1 MGTKK
6 GVLGSMKF
14 RSGSGLA
21 AACALVAALVVGV
34 PAASA
39 VVVHTPSGH
48 FLGISP
54 HRGVA
59 AVSIAGSIAAQHKA
73 NLSSNGSLSYH
84 NGPVVHSSEANLV
97 FWAPNGFSI
106 QASSQALLERYF
118 TDAAADSGKPNNV
131 YGVARQFTDASGFA
145 DYSQTFSA
153 GAQAI
158 SDTQAYP
165 ALDSANCPES
175 RSGENYCLT
184 DAQIEAELQRLITSQ
199 HLPDDGPASSSALPA
214 NAPVYFVVLPP
225 TVNLCDAG
233 TSCVDTQFCSYH
245 SSFTDTNGH
254 NVLYAPIPF
263 LAASGGLAKLCQ
275 VDGNSA
281 VQEPN
286 ADPADV
292 VLKFLSHE
300 HNEVLTDPLG
310 TAWYDGA
317 SGNEDGDNCNQYA
330 ATADPANGTSPNAFK
345 PVIAG
350 NASQGTLYNQVI
362 AGHHYYLQS
371 EWSNGDIGCEMAP
384 TPGTIAPRFTP
395 PSSSTPGTPA
405 SFDPS
410 ASTSTHPLSS
420 ATWDFGDGTA
430 PAFRGAS
437 SPLASVSHTYSLS
450 GTYTVTLTL
459 VDDRG
464 NLATTTHQITLD
476 EAPTASF
483 TPTPLHP
490 AAGQPVSFDGSSSND
505 PDGSI
510 ASYSWTFGDG
520 SSGTGMTP
528 THSYSASGIYTVTL
542 KVTDSIG
549 ATATTTQQLPVGLIA
564 SFTVTSPPPLLQG
577 QPVSFDGSSSSDP
590 GGSSLSYSWSFG
602 DGSTGTG
609 TTASH
614 IYASYGTYTVK
625 LTVADSSGSS
635 TAAQTLVVHEHP
647 PTARFTVP
655 TALPVA
661 GQPVAFDGS
670 PSSDPDGPIT
680 SYSWTFGD
688 GSTGTGTTP
697 SHIYASYGTYSVTL
711 SVTVGDGQTDSTTQQ
726 ITVHALP
733 VARFAVLTNG
743 PTAGQPVAFSGSG
756 SSDPTAS
763 IVSYVWMFG
772 DGTTGTGAT
781 PRHTYT
787 SYGTYRATLTVT
799 DSNGLTNTVSQQVV
813 VHTAPLVVF
822 TFAPRRPV
830 EGAVVGFDASSSG
843 DPELGASIVSY
854 AWRFG
859 DGGLAAGA
867 HARHVFRRPGT
878 FRVALTVTA
887 SFGQSAT
894 AYQVVRVAPAR
905 ITRIS
910 LRSVPGGAALLVVVN
925 AAGVV
930 SAGRNSIRIR
940 HPGTV
945 RVRIVLDA
953 AQTRQLSSHQ
963 SVNVPVKIR
972 YVPHAGQSSRMKL
985 TITFIPRSGPGH
997 RLNARLQ
1004 R

>member
-1 MGTKK
+1 
-6 GVLGSMKF
+6 MKP
-14 RSGSGLA
+14 RSGSGFA

-39 VVVHTPSGH
+39 VVVHTPNGH
-48 FLGISP
+48 FLGIAP
-54 HRGVA
+54 HRGIA
-59 AVSIAGSIAAQHKA
+59 AISIPGSIAAQHKA

-84 NGPVVHSSEANLV
+84 NGPVVHSSEAYLV
-97 FWAPNGFSI
+97 FWAPTGFSI

-184 DAQIEAELQRLITSQ
+184 DAQIEAELQRLIASQ

-225 TVNLCDAG
+225 TVNLCDAS

-245 SSFTDTNGH
+245 SFFTDTSGH

-275 VDGNSA
+275 SDGNAA

-317 SGNEDGDNCNQYA
+317 SGNEDGDNCNQYSP
-330 ATADPANGTSPNAFK
+330 TANPANGSSPHAFT
-345 PVIAG
+345 PVLGGDAT
-350 NASQGTLYNQVI
+350 NGTLYNQLI
-362 AGHHYYLQS
+362 AGNPYYVQS
-371 EWSNGDIGCEMAP
+371 EWSNGDTGCEMAP

-410 ASTSTHPLSS
+410 ASTSTYPLSS

-437 SPLASVSHTYSLS
+437 SALASVSHTYSLG
-450 GTYTVTLTL
+450 GTYTVKLTL
-459 VDDRG
+459 VDNRG
-464 NLATTTHQITLD
+464 NLAITTQQITLD
-476 EAPTASF
+476 EAPTAAF
-483 TPTPLHP
+483 TTGVTHP
-490 AAGQPVSFDGSSSND
+490 AVGQPVSFDGSPSND

-510 ASYSWTFGDG
+510 VSYSWKFGDG
-520 SSGTGMTP
+520 ASGTGATA
-528 THSYSASGIYTVTL
+528 THSYGTSGIYTITL
-542 KVTDSIG
+542 KVTDSSG
-549 ATATTTQQLPVGLIA
+549 ATATTTQQLPVGPIA

-577 QPVSFDGSSSSDP
+577 QPVGFDGT
-590 GGSSLSYSWSFG
+590 GSSTSQGATITSYSWDFG
-602 DGSTGTG
+602 DGSAPGTG
-609 TTASH
+609 ATPSH
-614 IYASYGTYTVK
+614 PYLHYGSYTVK
-625 LTVADSSGSS
+625 LTVIDSSGARA
-635 TAAQTLVVHEHP
+635 TAAQTVVVHEHP
-647 PTARFTVP
+647 PTASFVVP

-661 GQPVAFDGS
+661 GQPVAFDGTS
-670 PSSDPDGPIT
+670 SSDPDGPIT

-688 GSTGTGTTP
+688 GSTGTGATA
-697 SHIYASYGTYSVTL
+697 SHIYASYGAYSVTL
-711 SVTVGDGQTDSTTQQ
+711 TVTDGDGQTDSTTQQ
-726 ITVHALP
+726 IVVHALP
-733 VARFAVLTNG
+733 VARFAVLTSG
-743 PTAGQPVAFSGSG
+743 PTAGQPVSFDGSG

-763 IVSYVWMFG
+763 IVSYVWTFG

-787 SYGTYRATLTVT
+787 SYGTYTATLTVT
-799 DSNGLTNTVSQQVV
+799 DSNGLTNTVSQQVA
-813 VHTAPLVVF
+813 VHAAPLASF

-830 EGAVVGFDASSSG
+830 EGAVVRFDASSSG
-843 DPELGASIVSY
+843 DPEPGASIVSY
-854 AWRFG
+854 AWSFG
-859 DGGLAAGA
+859 DGGVAAGA
-867 HARHVFRRPGT
+867 HPRHVYRRPGT
-878 FRVALTVTA
+878 FRVALTATA

-894 AYQVVRVAPAR
+894 TNQVIRVAPAR

-910 LRSVPGGAALLVVVN
+910 LRLAPGGATLLVAVN

-930 SAGRNSIRIR
+930 SAGKASIRLR

-945 RVRIVLDA
+945 RVRIALDA
-953 AQTRQLSSHQ
+953 AQTTLLANHK

-972 YVPHAGQSSRMKL
+972 YVPHAGQTSRMTL
-985 TITFIPRSGPGH
+985 TITFIPPTKPGH
-997 RLNARLQ
+997 RYNARLQ

>member
-1 MGTKK
+1 
-6 GVLGSMKF
+6 MKP
-14 RSGSGLA
+14 RSGSGFA

-39 VVVHTPSGH
+39 VVVHTPNGH
-48 FLGISP
+48 FLGLAP
-54 HRGVA
+54 HRGIA
-59 AVSIAGSIAAQHKA
+59 AISIPGSIAAQHKA

-84 NGPVVHSSEANLV
+84 NGPVVHSSEAYLV
-97 FWAPNGFSI
+97 FWAPTGFSI

-131 YGVARQFTDASGFA
+131 YGVARQFTDTSGFA

-184 DAQIEAELQRLITSQ
+184 DAQIEAELQRLIASR

-225 TVNLCDAG
+225 TVNLCDAS

-245 SSFTDTNGH
+245 SWFTDTSGH

-275 VDGNSA
+275 SDGNSV

-330 ATADPANGTSPNAFK
+330 PTADPANGTSPNAFT
-345 PVIAG
+345 PVLGGSAQ
-350 NASQGTLYNQVI
+350 AGTLYNQVI
-362 AGHHYYLQS
+362 SGNRYYLQS
-371 EWSNGDIGCEMAP
+371 EWSNGDAGCKTAP
-384 TPGTIAPRFTP
+384 TAGTIVAQFTAPGSVTEGAMASFNP
-395 PSSSTPGTPA
+395 SASSSTYA
-405 SFDPS
+405 Y
-410 ASTSTHPLSS
+410 SS
-420 ATWDFGDGTA
+420 ATWDFGDGTVPTFA
-430 PAFRGAS
+430 RGSS
-437 SPLASVSHTYSLS
+437 SPATVSHTYSAPGTYTVKLTLVDNRGNLATTAQQITVVDEAPTAAFTTSVAHPAVQHSVSFNGSTSSDPDGSIVFYSWTFGDGTSLS
-450 GTYTVTLTL
+450 GVNPTHSYNAAGTYTVTLT
-459 VDDRG
+459 
-464 NLATTTHQITLD
+464 
-476 EAPTASF
+476 
-483 TPTPLHP
+483 
-490 AAGQPVSFDGSSSND
+490 
-505 PDGSI
+505 
-510 ASYSWTFGDG
+510 
-520 SSGTGMTP
+520 
-528 THSYSASGIYTVTL
+528 
-542 KVTDSIG
+542 VTDSSG

-564 SFTVTSPPPLLQG
+564 SFTVTSPPPLLQD
-577 QPVSFDGSSSSDP
+577 QAVRFDGN
-590 GGSSLSYSWSFG
+590 GSSTSQGATITSYSWDFG
-602 DGSTGTG
+602 DGSALGTIA
-609 TTASH
+609 TPSH
-614 IYASYGTYTVK
+614 AYSHYGSYTVM
-625 LTVADSSGSS
+625 LTVTDSSGAQD
-635 TAAQTLVVHEHP
+635 TTAQTVVVQEHP
-647 PTARFTVP
+647 PTASFVVP
-655 TALPVA
+655 TGLPMA
-661 GQPVAFDGS
+661 GQPVAFDGTS
-670 PSSDPDGPIT
+670 SSDPDGPIT

-688 GSTGTGTTP
+688 GSTGTGATA
-697 SHIYASYGTYSVTL
+697 SHIYASYGAYSVTL
-711 SVTVGDGQTDSTTQQ
+711 SVTDGDGQTDSTTQQ

-733 VARFAVLTNG
+733 VARFAVLTSG

-787 SYGTYRATLTVT
+787 SYGTYTATLTVT

-813 VHTAPLVVF
+813 VHAAPLAAF

-843 DPELGASIVSY
+843 DPEPGASIVSY
-854 AWRFG
+854 AWSFG
-859 DGGLAAGA
+859 DGGVAAGA
-867 HARHVFRRPGT
+867 HPRHVYRRSGT
-878 FRVALTVTA
+878 FRVALTATA
-887 SFGQSAT
+887 SFGESAT
-894 AYQVVRVAPAR
+894 AYQIIRVAPAR
-905 ITRIS
+905 ITRIT
-910 LRSVPGGAALLVVVN
+910 LRLAPGGATLLVAVN

-930 SAGRNSIRIR
+930 SAGKASIRIR

-945 RVRIVLDA
+945 RLHIVLD
-953 AQTRQLSSHQ
+953 TTESRRLSTGV
-963 SVNVPVKIR
+963 SVGIQVKIR
-972 YVPHAGQSSRMKL
+972 YVPRAGPRSRMTL
-985 TITFIPRSGPGH
+985 TITFIAPTGPGH
-997 RLNARLQ
+997 RVNARLQ